1 MRVSLKCLLKLIK
14 LGKDLLDLAIDISED
29 PLKLLVIL
37 NPIFWSIGSQLGHAK
52 APTHG
57 SFACLWPLILW
68 I

>member
-1 MRVSLKCLLKLIK
+1 MKVSLKCLLKLIK

-37 NPIFWSIGSQLGHAK
+37 NPIFRSISSQLSHAK
-52 APTHG
+52 ASTHG
-57 SFACLWPLILW
+57 SFACLRPLILW